1 MEKHFVYPPILE
13 PNDVDATTDIA
24 SLRGKLY
31 RTLWNSAR
39 RRTLLV
45 LFAPTVVA
53 LGFINSYAV
62 PYLTVNRERF
72 GIYWVRYDWLYVHI
86 IAGMV
91 ALLLGPLQL
100 WLGLNR
106 KAMLLHR
113 ILGVGYTLGVAV
125 GSTAAFYL
133 ARHTDFGWVFRIGM
147 TAMALAWVVSTG
159 MALTAIGYHMV
170 EQHREWMVRSYVLAF
185 GFVTFRVFLQ
195 IVQVAGVGTTLEQM
209 TAASWFSWAIPL
221 LVTEWII
228 QARKIVAFRRQV
240 LLPTPPAGT
249 GNPRT

>member
-1 MEKHFVYPPILE
+1 MHD
-13 PNDVDATTDIA
+13 N
-24 SLRGKLY
+24 
-31 RTLWNSAR
+31 RTR
-39 RRTLLV
+39 LV

-53 LGFINSYAV
+53 LWFINSYAV
-62 PYLTVNRERF
+62 PYLTVERERF
-72 GIYWVRYDWLYVHI
+72 GIYWARHDWLYVHI
-86 IAGMV
+86 VAGIV

-106 KAMLLHR
+106 KAGMLHR
-113 ILGVGYTLGVAV
+113 VLGVGYVLGVAV
-125 GSTAAFYL
+125 SGGAAFYL

-147 TAMALAWVVSTG
+147 TAMALTWVVSTG
-159 MALTAIGYHMV
+159 MALVAIGYRMV
-170 EQHREWMVRSYVLAF
+170 EQHREWMIRSYVLTF

-228 QARKIVAFRRQV
+228 QGRKIMALRKAILFTTKTQRHEEAREEVKEEAKEATDLQPS
-240 LLPTPPAGT
+240 LPY
-249 GNPRT
+249 